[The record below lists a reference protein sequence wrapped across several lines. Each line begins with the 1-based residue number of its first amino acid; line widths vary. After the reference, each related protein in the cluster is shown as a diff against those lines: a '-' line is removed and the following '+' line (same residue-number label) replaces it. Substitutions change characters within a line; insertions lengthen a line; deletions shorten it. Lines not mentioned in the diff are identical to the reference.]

1 MPYLARTRMPKTLSL
16 DQFSLRKKIILL
28 AVIPALAACAI
39 FATLV
44 WTSSR
49 SASKIVRANITD
61 FMVERTLRS
70 LTHGYASSVVAADF
84 VASELRLNSK
94 IAALDSTGKGGY
106 ELAGAPVPHALI
118 SDANHIGGIVSMP
131 AFRFG
136 GETVVMGRSE
146 RIQEISHDIGG
157 IMTTLFERV
166 NDTGDFVRI
175 SSSSPIVPL
184 GSFLNKTNGSLTDP
198 AETLLRGEEFFGR
211 TLVAGAWYMG
221 HYIPLR
227 DHSGKIIGAL
237 YLGIPIDSMT
247 AFRDELVANSV
258 GANGSVILIYAH
270 GPQRGKIV
278 SPPASGIA
286 ATTQSTWMPK
296 VMEDSLSMG
305 DGTDQRAINVY
316 SPADKADAIVR
327 YSYLARFDWIFVTV
341 ANSRDLASASTAVRD
356 QFHDLMIQSVIGA
369 LLVLLC
375 VGFVATVL
383 SKQIVDPLLEI
394 TIQLTSNGTQVASSA
409 NQQLSHTTS
418 LNVSSTQ
425 IATAVKEISSTSQEL
440 LKAMEELSQEAVRA
454 STVAQDGTSSLRGLG
469 QSIESLSKATST
481 IADSLTEIRTQA
493 SKINAVTLAVTKV
506 ADQTNLLSLNAAIE
520 AERAGD
526 AGAGFA
532 VVAREIRRLADQS
545 ANSSQEIEQTV
556 HEMHDAVNAGVS
568 EVQALTTAVDQSIAV
583 SDHIRQQFTEI
594 ISRVEAMTPR
604 YEMVHLGM
612 QNQSVGAQQISDAM
626 WQLTESAGQTSD
638 AITELN
644 QVSIELHKA
653 VGVLKKR
660 IFQERN
666 DGELG
671 R

>member
-1 MPYLARTRMPKTLSL
+1 MEASL
-16 DQFSLRKKIILL
+16 NMQDNEQL
-28 AVIPALAACAI
+28 
-39 FATLV
+39 
-44 WTSSR
+44 
-49 SASKIVRANITD
+49 
-61 FMVERTLRS
+61 
-70 LTHGYASSVVAADF
+70 
-84 VASELRLNSK
+84 
-94 IAALDSTGKGGY
+94 
-106 ELAGAPVPHALI
+106 
-118 SDANHIGGIVSMP
+118 
-131 AFRFG
+131 
-136 GETVVMGRSE
+136 
-146 RIQEISHDIGG
+146 
-157 IMTTLFERV
+157 
-166 NDTGDFVRI
+166 
-175 SSSSPIVPL
+175 
-184 GSFLNKTNGSLTDP
+184 
-198 AETLLRGEEFFGR
+198 
-211 TLVAGAWYMG
+211 
-221 HYIPLR
+221 
-227 DHSGKIIGAL
+227 
-237 YLGIPIDSMT
+237 
-247 AFRDELVANSV
+247 
-258 GANGSVILIYAH
+258 
-270 GPQRGKIV
+270 
-278 SPPASGIA
+278 
-286 ATTQSTWMPK
+286 
-296 VMEDSLSMG
+296 
-305 DGTDQRAINVY
+305 AINVR
-316 SPADKADAIVR
+316 SPKDKADAIVR
-327 YSYLARFDWIFVTV
+327 YSYLKRFDWIFVTI
-341 ANSRDLASASTAVRD
+341 ADSRDLAGASTAVRD

-369 LLVLLC
+369 LIVLLV
-375 VGFVATVL
+375 VGLGATFL

-440 LKAMEELSQEAVRA
+440 LRAMEELSQEASRA

-469 QSIESLSKATST
+469 QSIDSLSKATST

-556 HEMHDAVNAGVS
+556 HEMHDAVTAGVS
-568 EVQALTTAVDQSIAV
+568 EVAALTTAVEQSIAV

-638 AITELN
+638 AIAELN

-653 VGVLKKR
+653 VGILKKR

-666 DGELG
+666 DRELLG